1 MLKKIAISPEST
13 NYGDNDANVA
23 YLYRGYII
31 WKSTQV
37 YVGDRGGY
45 RDEWN
50 YGPAV
55 LHQPDAELGETF
67 EPYWDD
73 TGNTDA
79 CESRRDCVACIDK
92 RLDECRVARLAW
104 EAEQAAEAAKEPTLV
119 DFLVE
124 FGLELTLESNGIS
137 RYVRDNVQVSVD
149 TVYGGAEVVALE
161 SDGFTEKRRLVLPA
175 SQWPVHAAAEIV
187 RAVLRE
193 RHS

>member
-37 YVGDRGGY
+37 YVGDRGGN

-55 LHQPDAELGETF
+55 LHIPNANLGETF

-73 TGNTDA
+73 NGDADA

-104 EAEQAAEAAKEPTLV
+104 EAEQTPQPDPEAVENVTLTVSLNQARTILAALNRRCDELEQLPAAPHGDQLLAEARATYQSIDRQVFQAK
-119 DFLVE
+119 
-124 FGLELTLESNGIS
+124 
-137 RYVRDNVQVSVD
+137 
-149 TVYGGAEVVALE
+149 
-161 SDGFTEKRRLVLPA
+161 
-175 SQWPVHAAAEIV
+175 
-187 RAVLRE
+187 
-193 RHS
+193 

>member
-13 NYGDNDANVA
+13 NYDDNGANVA

-37 YVGDRGGY
+37 YVGDRGGN

-55 LHQPDAELGETF
+55 IHTPDAELGETF

-73 TGNTDA
+73 TGLVNA

-92 RLDECRVARLAW
+92 RLDEPV
-104 EAEQAAEAAKEPTLV
+104 AEAPQPDPDAVENVTLTVSLNQARTILAALSRRCDELEGLGGPQAEGLLAEAKATYQGV
-119 DFLVE
+119 DQ
-124 FGLELTLESNGIS
+124 
-137 RYVRDNVQVSVD
+137 QVFVS
-149 TVYGGAEVVALE
+149 
-161 SDGFTEKRRLVLPA
+161 PC
-175 SQWPVHAAAEIV
+175 H
-187 RAVLRE
+187 
-193 RHS
+193 

>member
-31 WKSTQV
+31 WKETHI
-37 YVGDRGGY
+37 YVGDRGGN

-55 LHQPDAELGETF
+55 LHAPDAELGETF
-67 EPYWDD
+67 EPFWDD
-73 TGNTDA
+73 TGLVNS

-92 RLDECRVARLAW
+92 RLAEKAS
-104 EAEQAAEAAKEPTLV
+104 EATEPEPQPEPAKEPSLV

-124 FGLELTLESNGIS
+124 FGLELTEEANGIS
-137 RYVRDNVQVSVD
+137 FYVRDNVRVSID
-149 TVYGGAEVVALE
+149 TVYGGVEVVALE

>member
-1 MLKKIAISPEST
+1 MLRKITISPEST

-37 YVGDRGGY
+37 YVGDRGGN

-55 LHQPDAELGETF
+55 LHTPNASLGETF

-73 TGNTDA
+73 NGDADA
-79 CESRRDCVACIDK
+79 CESRRDCVAVIDK

-104 EAEQAAEAAKEPTLV
+104 EAEQAPRPDPDAVENVTLTVSLNQARTILAALSDRHDVVQGRFKEEAGQ
-119 DFLVE
+119 
-124 FGLELTLESNGIS
+124 GLLTAAARTEALASEIKAL
-137 RYVRDNVQVSVD
+137 YQSVD
-149 TVYGGAEVVALE
+149 RQVFQA
-161 SDGFTEKRRLVLPA
+161 K
-175 SQWPVHAAAEIV
+175 
-187 RAVLRE
+187 
-193 RHS
+193 